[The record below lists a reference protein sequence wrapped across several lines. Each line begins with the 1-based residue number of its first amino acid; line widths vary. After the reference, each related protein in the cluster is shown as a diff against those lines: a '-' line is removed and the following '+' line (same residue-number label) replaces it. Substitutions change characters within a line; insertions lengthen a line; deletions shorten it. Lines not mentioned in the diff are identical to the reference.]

1 MALWH
6 VSMLCSFSGPSN
18 IPHGWATTLFM
29 CRWVL
34 GSRLQ
39 VLVWGGGSFLPST
52 CPGVALLGQVVSLSV
67 PFAGPARLPALEAEW
82 PDQAQQ
88 GPSQAGARSASLGWG
103 RGNNRIT

>member
-29 CRWVL
+29 GRWVL

-39 VLVWGGGSFLPST
+39 VLVCVWGGWFISPKHVPRSGLVGSGGHSKCTLCWARQT
-52 CPGVALLGQVVSLSV
+52 ACPGSRVA
-67 PFAGPARLPALEAEW
+67 
-82 PDQAQQ
+82 
-88 GPSQAGARSASLGWG
+88 
-103 RGNNRIT
+103 

>member
-39 VLVWGGGSFLPST
+39 VLVCVGGVHFS
-52 CPGVALLGQVVSLSV
+52 Q
-67 PFAGPARLPALEAEW
+67 ARAQEW
-82 PDQAQQ
+82 PCWVRW
-88 GPSQAGARSASLGWG
+88 SV
-103 RGNNRIT
+103 